1 VLLVLC
7 VLGAAGGSASAMT
20 AAPGWHVFD
29 RVGPTDMPPGGE
41 GMVTLYIFNTGAAT
55 SGEAALV
62 DTLPEGLTVS
72 TKHGEEL
79 GGTGTC
85 SEVGTHVVTC
95 KIVPLPPNTVANE
108 GASSGSIRGST
119 FTGIIKIPVEVASS
133 AKGTAVNTVT
143 MEGGGALHR
152 SVSSVPIKFSS
163 VPASLGFENFESWFT
178 NANGTA
184 DTQAGSHPYELSVAM
199 GFTTIGERGTE
210 YSEDAADGEPR
221 DLVVNLPP
229 GIVGDPSA
237 IPQCTRREFDGDEGE
252 AAGEHCPEDSLIG
265 FDTAEV
271 YGNRSVSFPVYNL
284 VPPAGIPAQFAFN
297 FNGIATFLDAG
308 VRTGGDNGISTKV
321 DNIAQRELSLNAI
334 TIWGDP
340 GEHGTGAAPVSF
352 LQLPTSCGA
361 PGEFTAE
368 MLGSWQDPSA
378 RPEVAR
384 SLVRTEEGVPSGF
397 TGCERLA
404 HFEPKVSIAPDTS
417 YADTPAGLTVSLRM
431 PQGVDPEELPTAGL
445 KDTTVTLPEG
455 VVINPGQA
463 TGLQACL
470 PSQEGRGPE
479 GLGSETDE
487 EPPSCPAA
495 SKVGTD
501 EIETPLVKEPLKGNL
516 YVLTSDPPHLQL
528 LLSASG
534 AGVNL
539 KLIGDV
545 ELNPLTGRLTGTFNE
560 TPDLPFT
567 NFKLAFS
574 GGAQAALVT
583 PTRCGVYGSLAEF
596 VPWSTP
602 FVSTA
607 MDTSSFAVDGGPGGS
622 ACQWPLPF
630 APTMSAGA
638 TTDQAG
644 GYTDFTMLLQR
655 GDGQQR
661 IANLQFKTPEGLL
674 GMIST
679 VPLCEEPQA
688 ASGQCPA
695 ASQIGHTVAEAGPG
709 PYPFTVPQAGAPPAP
724 IYLTGPYGGAPFGLS
739 IVVPVVAGPFNLGTV
754 TVRGRIE
761 VDPHT
766 SQLTITTS
774 ELPTILHG
782 IPADLR
788 AIDAVIDRPGFMFN
802 PTSCAPM
809 SFSGTATSTEGATAP
824 LESHFQMG
832 SCRAL
837 TFKPNLQVS
846 TSGKPSRSEGESLA
860 VKIVY
865 PTGNLGANQA
875 SSQSNIKSVK
885 VELPKQL
892 PSRLTTL
899 QKACPA
905 AVFERNPAG
914 CPPASVVGH
923 ATAITPVLP
932 VPLTGPAY
940 FVSHGGEAFPSL
952 IIVLQGYGVT
962 VDVVGTTFI
971 SKAGITSSTFKSVP
985 DVPIG
990 SFELVLPKGPF
1001 SALAANGNIC
1011 KAGLTMPTEF
1021 VAQNGA
1027 ELSQAT
1033 KIAVT
1038 GCPKAK
1044 KAKAKHRAR
1053 AKHKTKGKAGTKHK
1067 TMGKAR
1073 QDKPKPKR

>member
-1 VLLVLC
+1 MIVRLLYCAIKSVSAVVLLVLC
-7 VLGAAGGSASAMT
+7 VLAGVSSSASAVT
-20 AAPGWHVFD
+20 DVPGWHVYD
-29 RVGPTDMPPGGE
+29 RVGPTDLPPGGE
-41 GMVTLYIFNTGAAT
+41 GQISLYIYNTGAAAG
-55 SGEAALV
+55 GEA
-62 DTLPEGLTVS
+62 TLTDNLPTELTVAP
-72 TKHGEEL
+72 GA
-79 GGTGTC
+79 GCVG
-85 SEVGTHVVTC
+85 VGTHVAVC
-95 KIVPLPPNTVANE
+95 KLSGLPPSTVATENTPF
-108 GASSGSIRGST
+108 ARVD
-119 FTGIIKIPVEVASS
+119 IPVVVSSS
-133 AKGTAVNTVT
+133 ATGTAVNTVIVT
-143 MEGGGALHR
+143 GGGALR
-152 SVSSVPIKFSS
+152 PSVNAVPVAFGV
-163 VPASLGFENFESWFT
+163 VPAPLGIGNFDSWFT
-178 NANGTA
+178 NADGTV
-184 DTQAGSHPYELSVAM
+184 DTQAGSHPYELTVAM
-199 GFTTIGERGTE
+199 SFSTVREVGEGHTE
-210 YSEDAADGEPR
+210 FPSNGEAR
-221 DLVVNLPP
+221 NVTVNLPP
-229 GIVGDPSA
+229 GVVGDPGA
-237 IPQCTRREFDGDEGE
+237 VPQCTRREFDGSEGE
-252 AAGEHCPEDSLIG
+252 EPGEHCPENSLIG
-265 FDTAEV
+265 FDTAEL
-271 YGNRSVSFPVYNL
+271 YGTQDISFPVYNL

-297 FNGIATFLDAG
+297 FQGTSTFLDAG
-308 VRTGGDNGISTKV
+308 VRTGGDNGITEKV
-321 DNIAQRELSLNAI
+321 DNIAQRDITLNSI
-334 TIWGDP
+334 TVWGTP
-340 GEHGTGAAPVSF
+340 GEHGTGAELKPF

-361 PGEFTAE
+361 PAEFSAE
-368 MLGSWQDPSA
+368 MLGSWQEQNA
-378 RPEVAR
+378 RPEPAHA
-384 SLVRTEEGVPSGF
+384 LVRTEEGTPAGF

-417 YADTPAGLTVSLRM
+417 YADTPAGLTVDLRM
-431 PQGVDPEELPTAGL
+431 PQGVNPEELPTAGL
-445 KDTTVTLPEG
+445 KNTTVTLPEG
-455 VVINPGQA
+455 VAINPGQA
-463 TGLQACL
+463 TGLQACQ

-487 EPPSCPAA
+487 EPPSCPSA

-501 EIETPLVKEPLKGNL
+501 EIETPLIGEKLKGNL
-516 YVLTSDPPHLQL
+516 YVLSSDPPHLQL

-545 ELNPLTGRLTGTFNE
+545 ELDPLTGRLTSTFKE

-567 NFKLAFS
+567 DFKLAFS

-583 PTRCGVYGSLAEF
+583 PTRCGVYGSVAEF

-602 FVSTA
+602 FVSSVV
-607 MDTSSFAVDGGPGGS
+607 DTTSFAVDGGPGGS
-622 ACQWPLPF
+622 GCQWPLPF

-644 GYTDFTMLLQR
+644 GYTSFTMLLQR
-655 GDGQQR
+655 GDEQQR

-674 GMIST
+674 GMLST
-679 VPLCEEPQA
+679 VPLCQEPQA
-688 ASGQCPA
+688 ASGECSA
-695 ASQIGHTVAEAGPG
+695 SSQIGHTVVEAGPG

-724 IYLTGPYGGAPFGLS
+724 IYLTGPYDGAPFGLS
-739 IVVPVVAGPFNLGTV
+739 IAVPVVAGPFNLGTV

-761 VDPHT
+761 VDPRT

-774 ELPTILHG
+774 PLPTILHG

-802 PTSCAPM
+802 PTSCAAM
-809 SFSGTATSTEGATAP
+809 AFSGTATSTEGATAP
-824 LESHFQMG
+824 LESHFQVG

-905 AVFERNPAG
+905 GVFEGNPAN

-952 IIVLQGYGVT
+952 IVVLQGEGVT

-971 SKAGITSSTFKSVP
+971 SRKGITSSTFKSVP
-985 DVPIG
+985 DVPIA

-1011 KAGLTMPTEF
+1011 KTGLKMPTEF

-1038 GCPKAK
+1038 GCPKAQK
-1044 KAKAKHRAR
+1044 TRAKHRAKHR
-1053 AKHKTKGKAGTKHK
+1053 AKAKRKINPKGKGKSKH
-1067 TMGKAR
+1067 G
-1073 QDKPKPKR
+1073 

>member
-1 VLLVLC
+1 MVRQSRRTIHAVLGVVLLVLC
-7 VLGAAGGSASAMT
+7 FFGLMSVSALAVVE
-20 AAPGWHVFD
+20 APGWHVFD
-29 RVGPTDMPPGGE
+29 RVGPTNLPPGGE
-41 GMVTLYIFNTGAAT
+41 GEIFLYVYDTGAVAT
-55 SGEAALV
+55 GEGTLV
-62 DTLPEGLTVS
+62 DTLPSDLTLVPGSEGA
-72 TKHGEEL
+72 
-79 GGTGTC
+79 GGLECAG
-85 SEVGTHVVTC
+85 VGTHVATCTVPSLLPSTAATALVQDQDGIRFVLPVKVAPDAEGTAANMVT
-95 KIVPLPPNTVANE
+95 VTGG
-108 GASSGSIRGST
+108 GA
-119 FTGIIKIPVEVASS
+119 FHP
-133 AKGTAVNTVT
+133 AVNTVP
-143 MEGGGALHR
+143 
-152 SVSSVPIKFSS
+152 VKYSSA
-163 VPASLGFENFESWFT
+163 PAPLGFENFESWFT

-184 DTQAGSHPYELSVAM
+184 DTQAGSHPYD
-199 GFTTIGERGTE
+199 FTVEMSFSSIAKRGTE
-210 YSEDAADGEPR
+210 YLEYPSGGEPR
-221 DLVVNLPP
+221 DIIVNLPP
-229 GIVGDPSA
+229 GIVGDPGA
-237 IPQCTRREFDGDEGE
+237 VPQCTRREFDGGNGE
-252 AAGEHCPEDSLIG
+252 SPGERCPEDSLIG
-265 FDTAEV
+265 FDTAEIQ
-271 YGNRSVSFPVYNL
+271 GRLAHTFPVYNL

-297 FNGIATFLDAG
+297 FEGIQTFLDAG
-308 VRTGGDNGISTKV
+308 VRTGGDNGITEKV
-321 DNIAQRELSLNAI
+321 ENVAQRALTYNII
-334 TIWGDP
+334 TVWGTP
-340 GEHGTGAAPVSF
+340 GEHGTGAEPRPF
-352 LQLPTSCGA
+352 LQLPTACGA
-361 PGEFTAE
+361 PAEFTAE
-368 MLGSWQDPSA
+368 MLGSWQDQNA
-378 RPEVAR
+378 RPEVAH
-384 SLVRTEEGVPSGF
+384 SLVRTEEGTPAGF

-417 YADTPAGLTVSLRM
+417 YADTPAGLTVDLRM
-431 PQGVDPEELPTAGL
+431 PQGVNPEELPTAGL
-445 KDTTVTLPEG
+445 KNTTVTLPEG
-455 VVINPGQA
+455 VAINPGQA
-463 TGLQACL
+463 TGLQACQ

-487 EPPSCPAA
+487 EPPSCPSA

-501 EIETPLVKEPLKGNL
+501 EIETPLIGEKLKGNL
-516 YVLTSDPPHLQL
+516 YVLSSDPPHLQL

-545 ELNPLTGRLTGTFNE
+545 ELDPLTGRLTSTFKE

-567 NFKLAFS
+567 DFKLAFS

-583 PTRCGVYGSLAEF
+583 PTRCGVYGSVAEF

-602 FVSTA
+602 FVSSA
-607 MDTSSFAVDGGPGGS
+607 VDTTSFAVDGGPGGS

-655 GDGQQR
+655 GDEQQR

-674 GMIST
+674 GMLST
-679 VPLCEEPQA
+679 VPLCQEPQA
-688 ASGQCPA
+688 ANGECSTT
-695 ASQIGHTVAEAGPG
+695 SQIGHTVVEAGPG

-724 IYLTGPYGGAPFGLS
+724 IYLTGPYDGAPFGLS
-739 IVVPVVAGPFNLGTV
+739 IAVPVVAGPFNLGTV

-774 ELPTILHG
+774 PLPTILHG

-809 SFSGTATSTEGATAP
+809 AFSGTATSTEGASAP
-824 LESHFQMG
+824 LESHFQVG

-905 AVFERNPAG
+905 AVFEGNPAG

-952 IIVLQGYGVT
+952 IVVLQGEGVT

-971 SKAGITSSTFKSVP
+971 SRKGITSSTFKSVP
-985 DVPIG
+985 DVPIA

-1001 SALAANGNIC
+1001 SALAANGNPC
-1011 KAGLTMPTEF
+1011 KTALKMPTEF

-1027 ELSQAT
+1027 ELSQQT

-1044 KAKAKHRAR
+1044 KT
-1053 AKHKTKGKAGTKHK
+1053 KHKTKGRHKTEAKTKHK
-1067 TMGKAR
+1067 GKS
-1073 QDKPKPKR
+1073 KRRAKR

>member
-1 VLLVLC
+1 MVRQLRQAINVASLVILPMLC
-7 VLGAAGGSASAMT
+7 VMAARCESASAMT
-20 AAPGWHVFD
+20 GAPGWHVFD
-29 RVGPTDMPPGGE
+29 RVGPTNLPPGGE
-41 GMVTLYIFNTGAAT
+41 GQVSLYVYNTGAAA
-55 SGEAALV
+55 SGAGTLI
-62 DTLPEGLTVS
+62 DTLPAQLTVAPDS
-72 TKHGEEL
+72 GC
-79 GGTGTC
+79 TG
-85 SEVGTHVVTC
+85 VGTHVATC
-95 KIVPLPPNTVANE
+95 PVSSLAPSEYAGERPPLEYERIRFLVDVSPDAT
-108 GASSGSIRGST
+108 GS
-119 FTGIIKIPVEVASS
+119 
-133 AKGTAVNTVT
+133 AVNTVT
-143 MEGGGALHR
+143 VSGGGALHPA
-152 SVSSVPIKFSS
+152 VSSIPVTFSAT
-163 VPASLGFENFESWFT
+163 PAPLGFGSFDGWFT
-178 NANGTA
+178 NANGTT
-184 DTQAGSHPYELSVAM
+184 DTQAGSHPYELTVALSFNTLLEDDHEHSENPA
-199 GFTTIGERGTE
+199 GGE
-210 YSEDAADGEPR
+210 AR
-221 DLVVNLPP
+221 DVTVNLPP
-229 GIVGDPSA
+229 GIVGDPGA
-237 IPQCTRREFDGDEGE
+237 VPQCTRREFDGSEGE
-252 AAGEHCPEDSLIG
+252 NPGEHCPLDSMVG
-265 FDTAEV
+265 YDTPEIFGDIAV
-271 YGNRSVSFPVYNL
+271 RFPVYNL
-284 VPPAGIPAQFAFN
+284 VPPAGIPAQFAFDYE
-297 FNGIATFLDAG
+297 GIATFLDAG
-308 VRTGGDNGISTKV
+308 VRTGGDNGISEKV
-321 DNIAQRELSLNAI
+321 ENVAQREVTFNTT

-340 GEHGTGAAPVSF
+340 GEHGTGAELRPF
-352 LQLPTSCGA
+352 LQLPTACGEPA
-361 PGEFTAE
+361 EFTAD
-368 MLGSWQDPSA
+368 MLGSWQEQNA
-378 RPEVAR
+378 RPEPAR
-384 SLVRTEEGVPSGF
+384 SLVRTEEGVATGF

-417 YADTPAGLTVSLRM
+417 YADTPAGLTVDLRM
-431 PQGVDPEELPTAGL
+431 PQGVNPEELATAGL
-445 KDTTVTLPEG
+445 KNTTVTLPEG
-455 VVINPGQA
+455 VAINPGQA
-463 TGLQACL
+463 TGLQACQ

-487 EPPSCPAA
+487 APPSCPAA

-501 EIETPLVKEPLKGNL
+501 EIETPLIGEKLKGNL
-516 YVLTSDPPHLQL
+516 YVLSSDPPHLQL

-545 ELNPLTGRLTGTFNE
+545 ELDPVTGRLTSTFKE

-567 NFKLAFS
+567 DFKLAFS

-583 PTRCGVYGSLAEF
+583 PTKCGVYGSVAEF

-602 FVSTA
+602 FVSSA
-607 MDTSSFAVDGGPGGS
+607 VDTTSFAVDGGPGGS

-644 GYTDFTMLLQR
+644 GYTSFTMLLQR
-655 GDGQQR
+655 GDEQQR

-674 GMIST
+674 GMLST
-679 VPLCEEPQA
+679 VPLCQEPQA
-688 ASGQCPA
+688 ASGECST
-695 ASQIGHTVAEAGPG
+695 ASQIGHTVVEAGPG

-724 IYLTGPYGGAPFGLS
+724 IYLTGPYDGAPFGLS
-739 IVVPVVAGPFNLGTV
+739 IAVPVVAGPFNLGTV

-774 ELPTILHG
+774 PLPTILHG

-802 PTSCAPM
+802 PTSCAAM
-809 SFSGTATSTEGATAP
+809 AFSGTATSTEGASAP
-824 LESHFQMG
+824 LESHFQVG

-846 TSGKPSRSEGESLA
+846 TSGKPSRAEGESLA

-905 AVFERNPAG
+905 GVFEANPAN

-952 IIVLQGYGVT
+952 IVVLQGEGVT

-985 DVPIG
+985 DVPIA

-1001 SALAANGNIC
+1001 SALAANGNPC
-1011 KAGLTMPTEF
+1011 KTALKMPTEF
-1021 VAQNGA
+1021 IAQNGA
-1027 ELSQAT
+1027 ELSQQT

-1038 GCPKAK
+1038 GCPKTKATK
-1044 KAKAKHRAR
+1044 KT
-1053 AKHKTKGKAGTKHK
+1053 KHKTKGKHKHQTKGKHK
-1067 TMGKAR
+1067 TKAKGR
-1073 QDKPKPKR
+1073 TK